1 MSISRRLRK
10 RPPMLGISVVVA
22 VLKIAIDTTN
32 MGQGVPDLISIGSN
46 LHLSDTK
53 LIDSLKKSV
62 GGGLT
67 KRK

>member
-10 RPPMLGISVVVA
+10 RPPILGISVVIA
-22 VLKIAIDTTN
+22 VLKIVIDTTN
-32 MGQGVPDLISIGSN
+32 MGHSVPDLISIGSN

-53 LIDSLKKSV
+53 LISSLKKCV